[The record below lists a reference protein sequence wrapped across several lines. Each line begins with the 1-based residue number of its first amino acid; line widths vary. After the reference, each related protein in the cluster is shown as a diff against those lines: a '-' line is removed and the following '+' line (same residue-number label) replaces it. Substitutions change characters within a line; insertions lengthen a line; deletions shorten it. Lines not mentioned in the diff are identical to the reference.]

1 MSLLRRLLQV
11 VYVLILVII
20 VGVIGYMLLEDWSFV
35 DALYMTIIT
44 ISTVGYSEVHSM
56 STGGRLF
63 SIFLII
69 GGVGVMFYTATSI
82 VQYLA
87 ESYLSG
93 VFGRNR
99 MKGKLS
105 KLSEHIILCG
115 YGRVGQEVARAFEHE
130 GAEFVIIEQGPET
143 FAKAAYDGYLCIQG
157 DATKDDVLH
166 QAGIM
171 RAKAL
176 VAAVGGDADNI
187 YITLSARGMNPGLL
201 IVARATDEETE
212 SKLTRAGAD
221 RIIFPLRVGGRRM
234 AMSATR
240 PLVVDFIDTTMQ
252 VHNRDLVLED
262 VKIGADSPLAGAT
275 IAEGQRHLRGAAI
288 LAVKEGAGSILTNPS
303 PDTRLEPGDELVV
316 IGTRDQLRLLE
327 ESTPE
332 KPGAGSG

>member
-20 VGVIGYMLLEDWSFV
+20 VGVIGYMFLEDWSFI

-44 ISTVGYSEVHSM
+44 ISTVGYGEVHGL

-63 SIFLII
+63 SIFLIV
-69 GGVGVMFYTATSI
+69 GGVGVMFYTVTAI

-87 ESYLSG
+87 EGYLSG

-105 KLSEHIILCG
+105 KLSGHIILCG
-115 YGRVGQEVARAFEHE
+115 YGRVGQEVAHAFKRE
-130 GAEFVIIEQGPET
+130 GAGFIVIEQGPEA
-143 FAKAAYDGYLCIQG
+143 FAKAAYDGYLCLQG
-157 DATKDDVLH
+157 DATKDDVLD
-166 QAGIM
+166 QAGIN

-187 YITLSARGMNPGLL
+187 YITLSARGMNPRLL
-201 IVARATDEETE
+201 IVARATDAETE
-212 SKLTRAGAD
+212 SKLKRAGAD

-234 AMSATR
+234 AVSATR

-252 VHNRDLVLED
+252 IHDRELVLED
-262 VKIGADSPLAGAT
+262 VKVGADSPLAGAT
-275 IAEGQRHLRGAAI
+275 IDEGQRHLRGAAI
-288 LAVKEGAGSILTNPS
+288 LAVREGAGSILTNPS
-303 PDTRLEPGDELVV
+303 PETRLEPGDELVV
-316 IGTRDQLRLLE
+316 IGTREQLRLLE
-327 ESTPE
+327 GSTPE
-332 KPGAGSG
+332 KPGPGSG